1 MKMQKGQTV
10 VGSGSADEIIQVW
23 ELALDLEASVVAR
36 LASVLQED
44 ERMRAGQFRF
54 EVHRNRY
61 IVGRAVLR
69 QLLGRALDVAPSRV
83 IFRYTER
90 GKPELDYAMST
101 DWQFNVS
108 HSGGLALIALA
119 RGRRIGVDI
128 ELVER
133 DMPDLGGMARIFSDD
148 EQAAIKALP
157 PGRQADGFF
166 RCWARKE
173 AFVKAQGLGIT
184 CELKDFSVDIRPNHA
199 SVLRAEGSMAG
210 QSHWKFAML
219 DRIGME
225 AADYA
230 AALAYEGPPAQI
242 AFSHAAL

>member
-1 MKMQKGQTV
+1 MWQ
-10 VGSGSADEIIQVW
+10 
-23 ELALDLEASVVAR
+23 LALDLESGVVAR
-36 LASVLQED
+36 LATVLQEE
-44 ERMRAGQFRF
+44 ERVRAGSFRF
-54 EVHRNRY
+54 ELHRNRY
-61 IVGRAVLR
+61 VVCRAVLR
-69 QLLGRALDVAPSRV
+69 KLLGGILDVAPSRV
-83 IFRYTER
+83 MFRYTDR
-90 GKPELDYAMST
+90 GKPELDHAMGSN
-101 DWQFNVS
+101 WRFNVS

-119 RGRRIGVDI
+119 RGRRIGIDI

-133 DMPDLGGMARIFSDD
+133 DMPDLHGMARIFSDD

-157 PGRQADGFF
+157 PDQQADGFF

-184 CELKDFSVDIRPNHA
+184 CELKDFSVDIRPDHA
-199 SVLRAEGSMAG
+199 SVLRAEGSMVG
-210 QSHWKFAML
+210 QSHWKFAVL

-242 AFSHAAL
+242 AFGHAAS